1 MTFDYVLKRMSY
13 ANVMLYSAVIPSYDY
28 DKDKDTKKAH
38 QESEK
43 RTNYGDFLKGLKQ
56 FTQ

>member
-1 MTFDYVLKRMSY
+1 MSY

-28 DKDKDTKKAH
+28 DKDKDTKKVP
-38 QESEK
+38 QEAEK
-43 RTNYGDFLKGLKQ
+43 RTNYGDFLKGIKQ

>member
-13 ANVMLYSAVIPSYDY
+13 ANVMLYSAVIPSYDF
-28 DKDKDTKKAH
+28 DKDKEAKKEP
-38 QESEK
+38 QKSET

>member
-1 MTFDYVLKRMSY
+1 VLKEMSY

-28 DKDKDTKKAH
+28 DKDKDTKKAP
-38 QESEK
+38 QKSEK
-43 RTNYGDFLKGLKQ
+43 RTNYGDFLKGIKQ

>member
-1 MTFDYVLKRMSY
+1 MSY

-28 DKDKDTKKAH
+28 DKDKDTKKAP
-38 QESEK
+38 QKSEK
-43 RTNYGDFLKGLKQ
+43 RTNYGDFLKGIKQ

>member
-1 MTFDYVLKRMSY
+1 VLKEISY

-28 DKDKDTKKAH
+28 DKDKDTKKKS

-43 RTNYGDFLKGLKQ
+43 RTNYGDFLKGMKQ